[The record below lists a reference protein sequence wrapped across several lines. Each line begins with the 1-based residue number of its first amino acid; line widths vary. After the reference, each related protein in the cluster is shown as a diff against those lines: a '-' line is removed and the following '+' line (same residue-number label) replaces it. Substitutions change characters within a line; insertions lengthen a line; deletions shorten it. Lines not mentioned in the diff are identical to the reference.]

1 MINHE
6 EKMKE
11 SEQFAGEN
19 DCYIHVEMK
28 DGKNCERLIAGDGL
42 AIIHGLCGA
51 VDRFSTLTGNSFDE
65 TLMAMRDWH
74 HMAENTKEEE

>member
-28 DGKNCERLIAGDGL
+28 DGKCERLIAGDGL

-51 VDRFSTLTGNSFDE
+51 IDRFATLLKTSFNA
-65 TLMAMRDWH
+65 TLMALKEWH
-74 HMAENTKEEE
+74 DMAEITKEEE

>member
-11 SEQFAGEN
+11 SKQFTGED
-19 DCYIHVEMK
+19 DCFIHVEMK
-28 DGKNCERLIAGDGL
+28 DGHCERLMAGDGL

-51 VDRFSTLTGNSFDE
+51 IDRFATLSKTSFDA
-65 TLMAMRDWH
+65 TLQALKAWH
-74 HMAENTKEEE
+74 DMEEITKEEE